1 MDNSDIQKLVEIAKM
16 YYNDHM
22 TQEMISKVF
31 SISRSAVSMCLTE
44 AKNMGIVQIQIHDP
58 SKNNE
63 DLAKRMEEEFG
74 LRKCIV
80 VPSGTYNEKVLVHIV
95 TSQAVRFALTILKS
109 HSCIG
114 TSWGNACYEFM
125 HSFPADTNLYD
136 ITVVP
141 LIGISPLLTQEY
153 QLNESV
159 RMLADKLHGNPLFI
173 YSPGYVETYE
183 DKQRVLESEYMQPI
197 FKRWRDLD
205 FAILGIGRAQE
216 RSELRQYR
224 CEGDNMY
231 EEICSDPDLAV
242 GDICA
247 RKFNIQGRFLD
258 CEHNKKLIG
267 VDEKV
272 LGNTTHVMAIAAG
285 SSKVIPIVGA
295 LRTGLI
301 HYLATDENTTIQI
314 LNFLAMDRI

>member
-44 AKNMGIVQIQIHDP
+44 AKNIGIVQVQINDP
-58 SKNNE
+58 SQNNE
-63 DLAKRMEEEFG
+63 DLAGRMEREFG

-80 VPSGTYNEKVLVHIV
+80 VPSGTYNEKALVHIV
-95 TSQAVRFALTILKS
+95 TSQAVRFALGLLQS

-125 HSFPADTNLYD
+125 HSFPADTNLCD
-136 ITVVP
+136 ISVVP

-159 RMLADKLHGNPLFI
+159 RMFAEKLHGNPLFI
-173 YSPGYVETYE
+173 YSPGYVDNFE
-183 DKQRVLESEYMQPI
+183 DKKRVMESSYMQPI
-197 FKRWRDLD
+197 FKRWHDLD

-224 CEGDNMY
+224 CEGDNMFQ
-231 EEICSDPDLAV
+231 EICSDPDMAV

-247 RKFNIQGRFLD
+247 RRFNIHGEFIN
-258 CEHNKKLIG
+258 CEYNEKLIG
-267 VDEKV
+267 VDKKILSEAK
-272 LGNTTHVMAIAAG
+272 HVMAIAAG
-285 SSKVIPIVGA
+285 SSKVIPIIGA
-295 LRTGLI
+295 LRTCII
-301 HYLATDENTTIQI
+301 HYLATDENTIFQI
-314 LNFLAMDRI
+314 LDLLSLGRM